1 MIALILLSATLL
13 GLVISSRFGGGVAAA
28 AVAREPVSSPGPDPF
43 MPPVGSDIAGV
54 ESPDVTA
61 AATTGTGTAA
71 GGSRPSSTAPTAPNP
86 TAAGAGQVSP
96 SASGARVA
104 GGTPG
109 LYGGTRNR
117 ASCNPGRMVDYLR
130 GRPALAA
137 TWAGVL
143 GIPPARIGE
152 YVNGL
157 TPLVLRLDTVVTNHG
172 FSGGQATS
180 YPAVLQAGTAV
191 LVDRYGAPVTKCFCG
206 NPLTPPQAFTHVTYV
221 GPRWSAF
228 RPAALT
234 VVERTRRPMAS
245 FTLVEPTSGGVF
257 VRPSDT
263 NGTNDQPPSPALLAH
278 SPGLSLLPPTRPDGS
293 PLTPP
298 SSPSPGTSP
307 TDVPSPTGSGT
318 DGGPTPDGTTTTAT
332 TATTDSATPATDTT
346 SGAGTALSSTTP
358 PATTQPTDGGSATP
372 AGGQTSAG
380 GSTPTTAVTTA
391 PATTDTV
398 TSAPAPPPETSG
410 GATGGGATGGTDG
423 SADRTT
429 PAAERTQPPAAATT
443 AAATTSGG

>member
-1 MIALILLSATLL
+1 
-13 GLVISSRFGGGVAAA
+13 
-28 AVAREPVSSPGPDPF
+28 